1 MAMAAGVGKS
11 RSMNAKKA
19 GKRPLGVVVV
29 DDSEPFR
36 RAVREYL
43 VRRLGAIVLGEAY
56 DGEGALALVARTAP
70 DVVVMDVRMPG
81 GGGLE
86 ATRQL
91 KEAPGSPCVVL
102 VTVGSVEHLRALATD
117 IRADALVSKSD
128 IEDRL
133 PAIFKALEDARHG
146 GRERS
151 R

>member
-1 MAMAAGVGKS
+1 
-11 RSMNAKKA
+11 MNEKKGRA
-19 GKRPLGVVVV
+19 RPLGVVLV

-43 VRRLGAIVLGEAY
+43 VRRLGAVVLGEAY

-91 KEAPGSPCVVL
+91 KEAPDSPCVVL
-102 VTVGSVEHLRALATD
+102 VTLGSIEHLRAVATD
-117 IRADALVSKSD
+117 IRADALLSKGD
-128 IEDRL
+128 IEERL
-133 PAIFKALEDARHG
+133 PAIFKALEDARRG

>member
-1 MAMAAGVGKS
+1 
-11 RSMNAKKA
+11 MNEKK
-19 GKRPLGVVVV
+19 GRGRPLGVVLV

-43 VRRLGAIVLGEAY
+43 VRRLGAVVLGEAY

-86 ATRQL
+86 ATRLL
-91 KEAPGSPCVVL
+91 KEAPDSPCVVL
-102 VTVGSVEHLRALATD
+102 VTMGSVEHLRAVAIE
-117 IRADALVSKSD
+117 IRADALLSKGD

-133 PAIFKALEDARHG
+133 PAIFQALEDARRG